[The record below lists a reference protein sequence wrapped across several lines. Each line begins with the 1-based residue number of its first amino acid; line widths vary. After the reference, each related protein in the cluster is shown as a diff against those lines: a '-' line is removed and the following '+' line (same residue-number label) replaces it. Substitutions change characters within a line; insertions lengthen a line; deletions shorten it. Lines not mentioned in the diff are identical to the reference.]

1 MKLIEIEKKYQKHL
15 SEQIRINTKLEREN
29 KDLISEKNNNNLKS
43 RDLLFKK
50 LELENEIKNYIG
62 LNEKLKAELDNRNNE
77 YELIFNKNK
86 LLIKTYTNNI
96 NNLLLMMNKLKKKYQ
111 SDIYLLKSQINNMIQ
126 LFQNNIIK
134 KGLDI
139 KSNINNMK
147 NIINQLN
154 TNNKKYKENIN
165 NLKLE
170 LKRKEDD
177 NFKLK
182 DALNKLQISYDELCE
197 KLGSEKII
205 NGKVEK
211 EKMRVKDNIN
221 SNQNK

>member
-1 MKLIEIEKKYQKHL
+1 
-15 SEQIRINTKLEREN
+15 
-29 KDLISEKNNNNLKS
+29 
-43 RDLLFKK
+43 
-50 LELENEIKNYIG
+50 
-62 LNEKLKAELDNRNNE
+62 
-77 YELIFNKNK
+77 
-86 LLIKTYTNNI
+86 
-96 NNLLLMMNKLKKKYQ
+96 MMNKLKKKYQ

-211 EKMRVKDNIN
+211 EKMRIKDNIN